1 VTAAIINCADFT
13 AKAAAAWLLVVVFV
27 GSGCSVFMEANRPT
41 PTDLHKFEVGQSR
54 NSVRQRLGD
63 PDVMAL
69 QADGTNCE
77 SYHLYTRGYGTGG
90 KAGIALLEGMA
101 DVFTFGLTEIVLA
114 PREVLTKNQ
123 KHPVTFCYS
132 SDKLVRLRTGVVVNS
147 NIAFHKQTV
156 VQERRQSP
164 LTAPVPTPQHPLE
177 QPISE
182 QPAVT
187 PLLPPTVIVP
197 ASAFSGDDK

>member
-1 VTAAIINCADFT
+1 
-13 AKAAAAWLLVVVFV
+13 
-27 GSGCSVFMEANRPT
+27 
-41 PTDLHKFEVGQSR
+41 
-54 NSVRQRLGD
+54 
-63 PDVMAL
+63 MAL

-77 SYHLYTRGYGTGG
+77 SYHFYTRGYGTGG

-114 PREVLTKNQ
+114 PTEALTKNQ
-123 KHPVTFCYS
+123 KPPVTFCYS
-132 SDKLVRLRTGVVVNS
+132 SDKLVRLRPGVVANS

-164 LTAPVPTPQHPLE
+164 LTAPVPALE